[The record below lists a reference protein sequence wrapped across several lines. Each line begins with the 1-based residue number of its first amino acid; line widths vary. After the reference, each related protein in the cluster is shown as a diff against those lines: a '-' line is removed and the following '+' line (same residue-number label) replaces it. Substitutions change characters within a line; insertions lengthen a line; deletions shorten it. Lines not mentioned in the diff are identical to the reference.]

1 MAYTWLDEDLE
12 GEVGKGVLTRGVI
25 LRWHVSTRRRRRW
38 GTGGVV
44 EVAGEV
50 VGEEFLSGTELMA
63 GTAGSGNNR
72 RAAGGLLTVE
82 DDDGGI
88 PVAQLD

>member
-1 MAYTWLDEDLE
+1 
-12 GEVGKGVLTRGVI
+12 
-25 LRWHVSTRRRRRW
+25 
-38 GTGGVV
+38 VV

-88 PVAQLD
+88 PVAQLH